1 MSQIIAYIRVS
12 TSKQDIKT
20 QKLEIFEYARKHNL
34 SITKFIEAEVSSK
47 KSVKSRRIEELL
59 EKLKETD
66 ILIITELSRLGRSTS
81 EVIDLVNQIIK
92 NKIRLIAIKQ
102 SLDITAHDMA
112 SKVMVTMFSLFS
124 ELERDLISSRTK
136 DALASKKSQ
145 GIKLGKPKGTIQKSK
160 FDDDVEKIKELLSL
174 GLSIR
179 KIAKYLGLSN
189 HIGLNNYI
197 TSRELKI
204 KRAG

>member
-12 TSKQDIKT
+12 TSKQDIKN

-34 SITKFIEAEVSSK
+34 NISKFIEAEVSSK

-59 EKLKETD
+59 EKLKEADT
-66 ILIITELSRLGRSTS
+66 LIITELSRLGRSTS
-81 EVIDLVNQIIK
+81 EVIDLVNQLIK
-92 NKIRLIAIKQ
+92 NKIRIIAIKQ
-102 SLDITAHDMA
+102 GLDITAHDMA

-136 DALASKKSQ
+136 EALANKKSQ

-160 FDDDVEKIKELLSL
+160 FDDDLDKIKELLSL
-174 GLSIR
+174 GLSVR
-179 KIAKYLGLSN
+179 KISKYLGLNN

-197 TSRELKI
+197 ISRKLK
-204 KRAG
+204 

>member
-12 TSKQDIKT
+12 TSKQDIKN

-47 KSVKSRRIEELL
+47 KSIKSRRIEELL
-59 EKLKETD
+59 QKLKEDDT
-66 ILIITELSRLGRSTS
+66 LIITELSRLGRSTS
-81 EVIDLVNQIIK
+81 EVIDLVNQLIK

-102 SLDITAHDMA
+102 GLDITAHDMA

-197 TSRELKI
+197 ISRQLK
-204 KRAG
+204 

>member
-12 TSKQDIKT
+12 TSKQDIKN

-34 SITKFIEAEVSSK
+34 NITKFIEVEVSSK
-47 KSVKSRRIEELL
+47 KSIKSRRIEELL

-66 ILIITELSRLGRSTS
+66 TLIITELSRLGRSTS
-81 EVIDLVNQIIK
+81 EVIDLVNQLIK

-102 SLDITAHDMA
+102 GLDITAHDMA

-136 DALASKKSQ
+136 EALATKKSL
-145 GIKLGKPKGTIQKSK
+145 GIKLGKPKGTIQRSK
-160 FDDDVEKIKELLSL
+160 FDDDIDKIKELLLL
-174 GLSIR
+174 GLSVR
-179 KIAKYLGLSN
+179 KIANYLGLSN
-189 HIGLNNYI
+189 HIGLNNYVV
-197 TSRELKI
+197 SRKLKQNLHV
-204 KRAG
+204 

>member
-47 KSVKSRRIEELL
+47 KSVKSRRVEKLL

-160 FDDDVEKIKELLSL
+160 FDNDIDKIKELLSL
-174 GLSIR
+174 GLSVR
-179 KIAKYLGLSN
+179 KISRYLGLSN